1 MGTIVPRKRKSG
13 STAYLAKVSIMRDGQ
28 LHRENKTFDR
38 KQAASAWIAKREDEL
53 SKPGAISKIKT
64 GGKTLADAIDR
75 YILESTT
82 PLGKTKTQVLN
93 AIKRYDIAGMK
104 CEAISS
110 TDLSDFARELSSGRT
125 PATVTNYMSHLSAV
139 FAIASPA
146 WGYELD
152 HAAMKDAQKVL
163 KRLGIMG
170 KADERDRRPT
180 LDELD
185 ALMNHFTDILKRLP
199 DSAPMPTIIS
209 FAIFSTRRQEEI
221 CTIKRAD
228 FEEEESRVLV
238 RNMKHPGQKIG
249 NDVWCELTPE
259 AVRIIQSVDFG
270 DDRIFPFNHKSVSSA
285 FTRACDF
292 LEIEDL
298 RFHDLRHDGVS
309 RLFEMGRTIPQAASV
324 SGHRSWQSLQRY
336 THMRKKGDKYKDWK
350 WLDII
355 TKNPGD

>member
-1 MGTIVPRKRKSG
+1 MGTIVPRKRKNG
-13 STAYLAKVSIMRDGQ
+13 TTAFLAKVSIMRDGE

-38 KQAASAWIAKREDEL
+38 KPAATAWIAKREGEL

-75 YILESTT
+75 YILESTA
-82 PLGKTKTQVLN
+82 PLGKTKTQVLE

-110 TDLSDFARELSSGRT
+110 SELSDFARELSSGRT

-146 WGYELD
+146 WGYELNYN
-152 HAAMKDAQKVL
+152 AMRDAQKVL
-163 KRLGIMG
+163 KKLGIMG
-170 KADERDRRPT
+170 KAEERERRPT

-185 ALMNHFTDILKRLP
+185 ALLNHFTEMNKRRP
-199 DSAPMPTIIS
+199 EAIPMPQIIA

-221 CTIKRAD
+221 CTIKLSD
-228 FEEEESRVLV
+228 FEEDESRVLV

-259 AVRIIQSVDFG
+259 AVRIIKSVDYG
-270 DDRIFPFNHKSVSSA
+270 QDRIFPFNHKSVSSS
-285 FTRACDF
+285 FTRACSF
-292 LEIEDL
+292 LDIDDL

-336 THMRKKGDKYKDWK
+336 THMRKKGDKYEGWK
-350 WLDII
+350 WLDIL